1 MHRDRSRPPLGRSP
15 DWDPV
20 AERRVPASIGA
31 QLAPGLVFVAAILVY
46 VRTLMPGMAFDDWGE
61 MQTVPHILG
70 IAHPTGYPTY
80 ILSAYVFELLP
91 FGSIAFRANLY
102 AAFCVAVALAAMTAT
117 AQRLGIRPVIA
128 GMAALATGAVATVW
142 ASATV
147 SEVNPLHL
155 ALISLIINRSLAW
168 ADERR
173 PRDLAL
179 GGLLIGLAL
188 GNHLLTAFVA
198 PFLVLFALWEG
209 RWTLIRRKRLIL
221 APIVAGLLG
230 LSVYIYIPLAASLD
244 PALPYN
250 HPTTWNGF
258 VFLVAGEQFQGQYDG
273 LFTAASLG
281 RMADGLAPLWA
292 LVVDRAT
299 VVVPVVGAIGLGVLL
314 VKRTAFGL
322 ALLGILL
329 VGIDIWANYLQ
340 LEHYLLVPFLVLGI
354 GMAVAVEAGAR
365 LAEDRGS
372 RLVSNGAAMGAALAG
387 GVLVLAL
394 VGLNLPRSD
403 RSADVSG
410 QTYVDTLF
418 AALPSNAA
426 ILSFWGASTPLWHA
440 QQVLGE
446 RPDVLVVDDTNIVY
460 EGWRTRENRIAALI
474 CKRPV
479 FMLRPG
485 GSDLD
490 ATRAQFDLN
499 EVLTVTVGAGGP
511 SGTWPLPVYQV
522 TARPGTCS

>member
-15 DWDPV
+15 AWDRV
-20 AERRVPASIGA
+20 AERRVAPSIGA
-31 QLAPGLVFVAAILVY
+31 RLAPVLVFLAAILVY
-46 VRTLMPGMAFDDWGE
+46 LRTLMPGMAFDDWGE

-80 ILSAYVFELLP
+80 ILSAYLFELLP

-102 AAFCVAVALAAMTAT
+102 AAFCVAVMALAAMTAT
-117 AQRLGIRPVIA
+117 VQRLGVRPVIA
-128 GMAALATGAVATVW
+128 ALAALATGAVATLW

-147 SEVNPLHL
+147 AEVNPLHL
-155 ALISLIINRSLAW
+155 ALIALIVNRSLAW

-209 RWTLIRRKRLIL
+209 RWTLIERKRLIL

-230 LSVYIYIPLAASLD
+230 LSVYAYIPLAASLN

-258 VFLVAGEQFQGQYDG
+258 VFLVGGEQFQGQYDG
-273 LFTAASLG
+273 LFTTSSLG
-281 RMADGLAPLWA
+281 RLADGLAPLWA

-299 VVVPVVGAIGLGVLL
+299 IVVPVVGAIGLWVLL
-314 VKRTAFGL
+314 IKRTAFGL
-322 ALLGILL
+322 AMIGVLL
-329 VGIDIWANYLQ
+329 VGIDIWANYLR

-372 RLVSNGAAMGAALAG
+372 RLVSDGAAVVGSARRR
-387 GVLVLAL
+387 VL
-394 VGLNLPRSD
+394 S
-403 RSADVSG
+403 
-410 QTYVDTLF
+410 
-418 AALPSNAA
+418 
-426 ILSFWGASTPLWHA
+426 
-440 QQVLGE
+440 
-446 RPDVLVVDDTNIVY
+446 
-460 EGWRTRENRIAALI
+460 
-474 CKRPV
+474 C
-479 FMLRPG
+479 
-485 GSDLD
+485 
-490 ATRAQFDLN
+490 
-499 EVLTVTVGAGGP
+499 AGGP
-511 SGTWPLPVYQV
+511 QPAAIGPQRGRLGPDLRRHVVRHAALERRDPLVLGRVHAAVACPAG
-522 TARPGTCS
+522 ARRAGLTSWSWTTRTSCTRAGARARTGSPR